1 MRTLGPAGRQ
11 RRRAS
16 RYPRFHAAQ
25 PGPKVGVPE
34 EIVFKT
40 KPEIALD
47 QLRWACEAGLPFER
61 ASCNS
66 RLSSSSVPLC
76 EKTLASLRRRAA
88 RLALRC
94 ARVAGAS
101 AVDVERPRGALDD
114 LLRDHDLFYAFE
126 ARQVEHGVEQ
136 DTLTAAR
143 DHRAKVRST
152 SGFPLERLALRP
164 VLRPVQ
170 LPQLALETEMITPVI
185 DEPTTRPTNAPTS
198 LIVRWK
204 VANAD

>member
-1 MRTLGPAGRQ
+1 MLNGAMTRER
-11 RRRAS
+11 S
-16 RYPRFHAAQ
+16 
-25 PGPKVGVPE
+25 
-34 EIVFKT
+34 
-40 KPEIALD
+40 ALP
-47 QLRWACEAGLPFER
+47 PFER

-101 AVDVERPRGALDD
+101 AVDVERPRRALDD

-170 LPQLALETEMITPVI
+170 LPHLALETEMITPVI

-198 LIVRWK
+198 LCK
-204 VANAD
+204 VSGEVCFTQQGRSITRSVGTSGRKQTQAEGRMERSIPGHPLEQL